1 MGGIMAFPPGWEKNR
16 GWTKWIQKALGTERG
31 FSLFKPQLKSNESV
45 SDSKDKLDQW
55 CPYINRLHLLK
66 GQFPWTVGLFLT
78 GLWRIFLSSCFV
90 EIISFT
96 SGCLCSLELKILGSL
111 LSVGRACLTGQTGT
125 TLVYQTPVLLSCH
138 WHLWPP
144 QPYPS
149 SSARGGRE
157 ASVAWP
163 APECHFSWA
172 PVGVEGLSLLLI
184 CLMPVWCTC

>member
-1 MGGIMAFPPGWEKNR
+1 M
-16 GWTKWIQKALGTERG
+16 
-31 FSLFKPQLKSNESV
+31 FKPQLKSNESV

-111 LSVGRACLTGQTGT
+111 LSVGCACLTGQTGT

-138 WHLWPP
+138 WHLWT
-144 QPYPS
+144 
-149 SSARGGRE
+149 
-157 ASVAWP
+157 P
-163 APECHFSWA
+163 AALP
-172 PVGVEGLSLLLI
+172 LLLGSGWERSLSRLTPPPRVSLFLGSRG
-184 CLMPVWCTC
+184 CGRSFSPAHLSNAYLMHLLKTPEGRGEKLC